1 MEETV
6 DRLEQAITEIDAQM
20 SIVTDFKQL
29 DQLSKQREELQQE
42 LEKKMERWMEL
53 SERKEQIDALIK
65 R

>member
-1 MEETV
+1 
-6 DRLEQAITEIDAQM
+6 M
-20 SIVTDFKQL
+20 SMITDFKQL